1 MTRIM
6 VLTIIIIIVIII
18 TFITILII
26 IIQQP
31 QRITHS
37 VNTNLGS
44 AWPRFPFLFYW
55 FQIVLFDIFVLHSVK
70 TKNNHYHII
79 TWSARER
86 LTWFSVCCQMFWPP
100 GHCIPTAAAR
110 PILRQKKDFSPKR
123 HSHYSVLFFSISFPM
138 NSRLKAGD
146 ESARACLAAA
156 GRQLTTVRTVRNC
169 GRGERGVEGGSWLL
183 APSGFTTTGSSTG
196 AESVTERLLGG
207 GGVGVDTGATTLQ
220 FSIFTCCG

>member
-1 MTRIM
+1 MAPIM
-6 VLTIIIIIVIII
+6 VLTIIII

-31 QRITHS
+31 QRIMDS
-37 VNTNLGS
+37 VNTNLRS

-110 PILRQKKDFSPKR
+110 PILRQRKGFLSQAPLTLLR
-123 HSHYSVLFFSISFPM
+123 CVLFDFFP
-138 NSRLKAGD
+138 NEQQIKSRRW
-146 ESARACLAAA
+146 E
-156 GRQLTTVRTVRNC
+156 RTC
-169 GRGERGVEGGSWLL
+169 
-183 APSGFTTTGSSTG
+183 
-196 AESVTERLLGG
+196 LLGG
-207 GGVGVDTGATTLQ
+207 SRATTDDGAN
-220 FSIFTCCG
+220 S